1 MSFLQLLL
9 LLRKLPFRDLLD
21 YPDDLRD
28 EQGVRR
34 WLVAVSKAGV
44 VLSDLTDTTIDDAV
58 VDGFKEVV
66 ENEEAFATIY
76 GLILNIFAHE
86 DDGYVDDYFVAYEDT
101 QEAATL
107 TGFSPTLIIAIV
119 QLVVMLLKFIRDRR
133 N

>member
-101 QEAATL
+101 QETATL